1 MARNFAW
8 VVSIHDVMPET
19 LPRVRSLLARV
30 ERAGLAPATLLV
42 VPGRD
47 WSDADLD
54 ALRRIAARGHE
65 LAGHGWTHHV
75 ERFGS
80 LRHRL
85 HALLLSRR
93 AAEHLSHSHEQVL
106 RIIRDCR
113 QWFDDNELPS
123 PSLYVPPAWAMGPV
137 SRDEVR
143 GLGFRYFE
151 TLGGIYDADTRRFM
165 RLPVVGFEADTWL
178 RAAALRLSN
187 AFNRLLGRR
196 AGAVRLSI
204 HPFDAEL
211 ELSDYLERCLG
222 ENRQALTVESLG

>member
-1 MARNFAW
+1 MARDFAW

-19 LPRVRSLLARV
+19 LPRVRALLARV

-47 WSDADLD
+47 WSGADLD
-54 ALRRIAARGHE
+54 ALRGMAARGHE
-65 LAGHGWTHHV
+65 LAGHGWSHRV

-85 HALLLSRR
+85 HGLLLSRR
-93 AAEHLSHSHEQVL
+93 AAEHLAHTREEV
-106 RIIRDCR
+106 IGIVRDCR
-113 QWFDDNELPS
+113 RWFDEQELPA
-123 PSLYVPPAWAMGPV
+123 PSLYVPPAWAMGAVP
-137 SRDEVR
+137 RRALD

-151 TLGGIYDADTRRFM
+151 TLAGIYDTRTQRFL
-165 RLPVVGFEADTWL
+165 RLPVVGFEADTRL
-178 RAAALRLSN
+178 RAVMLRLSN
-187 AFNRLLGRR
+187 RVNRGLGRR

-211 ELSDYLERCLG
+211 RLSADLERCLG
-222 ENRQALTVESLG
+222 EDRPALTVTSLG

>member
-1 MARNFAW
+1 MAHSFAW

-30 ERAGLAPATLLV
+30 ELAGLAPATLLV

-47 WSDADLD
+47 WSNADLD
-54 ALRRIAARGHE
+54 ALRRLAARGHE
-65 LAGHGWTHHV
+65 LAGHGWTHRV

-80 LRHRL
+80 FRHRL
-85 HALLLSRR
+85 HGLLLSRR
-93 AAEHLSHSHEQVL
+93 AAEHLSHSREQVFG
-106 RIIRDCR
+106 IMRDCR

-137 SRDEVR
+137 FREELQ

-151 TLGGIYDADTRRFM
+151 TLGGIYDADTQRFL

-178 RAAALRLSN
+178 RAHRVAEPTNFLK
-187 AFNRLLGRR
+187 
-196 AGAVRLSI
+196 SI
-204 HPFDAEL
+204 
-211 ELSDYLERCLG
+211 
-222 ENRQALTVESLG
+222 